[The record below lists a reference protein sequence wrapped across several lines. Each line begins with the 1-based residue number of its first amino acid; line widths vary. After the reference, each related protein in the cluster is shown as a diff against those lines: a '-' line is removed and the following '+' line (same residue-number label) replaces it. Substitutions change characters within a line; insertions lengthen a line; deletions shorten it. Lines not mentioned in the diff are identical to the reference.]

1 MRKFFNK
8 KQKKRQVQK
17 VLFSLP
23 MFVVL
28 GGITVSMAVSVWN
41 IKEKAQITQNNLQ
54 KITETYEELYAREV
68 ELAASVK
75 TLRTSFGVESEIR
88 DMYGLVKEGEEV
100 IVIVDE
106 KNKKE
111 ENDEIETEIQESL
124 WSRVLKIF

>member
-1 MRKFFNK
+1 
-8 KQKKRQVQK
+8 
-17 VLFSLP
+17 
-23 MFVVL
+23 
-28 GGITVSMAVSVWN
+28 
-41 IKEKAQITQNNLQ
+41 QNNLQ